1 MLISD
6 RKAVRTGTQCPP
18 PGGFLY
24 LILISHNEESQYQTP
39 EEFGVFLQA
48 GKKRAAQVLER
59 LSLFLVHLVRAER
72 RFFPQRGT
80 FPVEGCRI
88 LAAEFRNA
96 RRQRTERC
104 PDRVDI
110 VEKCEGGLVY
120 TIEGNVNDD
129 GAQERYYVGD
139 SCIFGLRPAGVLK
152 HRRARP
158 GLSCVIVVGCQIW
171 LHSIY
176 R

>member
-48 GKKRAAQVLER
+48 GKKRAAQVLE
-59 LSLFLVHLVRAER
+59 LLTLLLVHLTRTEL
-72 RFFPQRGT
+72 RFFPDHGAY
-80 FPVEGCRI
+80 PIKGCCI
-88 LAAEFRNA
+88 FATELRNA
-96 RRQRTERC
+96 RRQRMEGC
-104 PDRVDI
+104 PDRVGI

-120 TIEGNVNDD
+120 TIEGNVNDNCAR
-129 GAQERYYVGD
+129 GRYYVSD
-139 SCIFGLRPAGVLK
+139 TCIFGYGLPA
-152 HRRARP
+152 
-158 GLSCVIVVGCQIW
+158 
-171 LHSIY
+171 Y
-176 R
+176 